1 MAEKDSAK
9 FEIVAGLNLSE
20 YRTKIKEAKD
30 LYQSLKKAFKS
41 TDVSDGNTLS
51 VLEKQLE
58 RQTTALKKLQTLY
71 NDFGMKNFRKFQ
83 NLLDGRTATGQG
95 ANRQQWLNSLA
106 KNLGTVGAVLQTVKT
121 DAEGL
126 AAALE
131 RARMQGEGLKQVY
144 GTDWGRAS
152 VRISQEKDRIRR
164 QTEVRDWNEGLYTKV
179 TQARS
184 EDKTARD
191 IEYLRRRSLTQEQR
205 DAEDYAKSQEKLQ
218 KRLGSTQL
226 QVMANYYVINRL
238 TGAFRN
244 LINYTVQ
251 YDEELHQLQAI
262 SSMSNASLS
271 KTRETIESV
280 AVSTEF
286 TSLELAKA
294 STVLAQ
300 AGLSAT
306 QIQGTLP
313 AIAKL
318 ATATGTDLAT
328 STDVITSTLNV
339 YNLQVSEAEKVT
351 NSLTTAMNESKATI
365 PGFQT
370 AIQYAGNTASQL
382 GMSFE
387 ETAAAIS
394 AATQAGIRSKS
405 MLGTGLRAVLTEF
418 LKPTPKLIAQL
429 EKLGLTVEDIDVK
442 TKGYVNVLKTLK
454 QAGFGVEEAYRG
466 MERRGAAF
474 LVSQLNQTDFMDELR
489 LKMAGSTAASKA
501 NETQMDALA
510 KQIKNFQNV
519 LGTAATQGLEPFIR
533 LLSDVLKII
542 NSISQ
547 TKIGG
552 GLFSLLT
559 VGVGFS
565 ATVKSWQLMGASLKS
580 ILTAL
585 GILGGKAQAYGSLMN
600 KTAIAF
606 QMIGAQHGKIQ
617 GLLSAFST
625 FFKGLTTSGWVGLLT
640 TAVSLIYQ
648 LAESMQLFTSEAE
661 KAQQQLEEFQ
671 GKLEE
676 SKTKQQIIQDF
687 QARLIRDSEKLK
699 DPTERNIFLREVLT
713 RLPEANEYLN
723 ESTNSVEDFRK
734 ALENLNK
741 TSLRNIAEQTR
752 EIAKASK
759 EAIPATSKDIASD
772 IGRVSGKEAQG
783 ILKAYEKLRQ
793 NNPNLISLGEAVF
806 GTAPTMQGKVD
817 YINKEYSKKG
827 RDYYKDLKWLPTNP
841 DFRMSEFIDRI
852 LSSYVQSVIN
862 DPRFRNNEERARHF
876 DMLSIDKDLE
886 QFSEYFKKWAD
897 HLRDL
902 DNAFESGN
910 LSALADSSIG
920 SQSSN
925 RLEMLNDTIES
936 LTKEYKGISDLTKF
950 GGELSPDAIKQ
961 LQTLYN
967 QAMSVQKDLKNFTGA
982 ESFED
987 IGKALGV
994 DPQKIQEIKDN
1005 TDSLKSMTYQEF
1017 IKAWNS
1023 NNSNPLIEA
1032 TRDSAIGIIQA
1043 IEDLAASQK
1052 LVLAGIDIAQSQ
1064 DIFDKSLKDITS
1076 APTKAKAEEAA
1087 RLARTN
1093 AQAIYEN
1100 ANNQLAENLNLT
1112 DEQRG
1117 EAIEAIGTKL
1127 RLNMDKVN
1135 QALNQAGNGFDRFK
1149 NKLDPL
1155 NTEMK
1160 LFFDG
1165 IDTRIKKISTT
1176 YRDSIRVLDQ
1186 AIAQQEGLVTAAGRI
1201 YGSGSVVSEA
1211 ASIRQRKLEESQLG
1225 ARTTALVTQRNSLR
1239 ELREYMVNAP
1249 EFTKAGEFLKQRDAY
1264 EAALASGNAG
1274 EALRLQKQL
1283 NSASAND
1290 KKMASKYDE
1299 LTKSIDELDE
1309 EIVKNNTI
1317 LEQINAYRNASVD
1330 SELSGGFNDAV
1341 LKYRDSVE
1349 NQGFT
1354 TIRGS
1359 MAYMTGGVLDELD
1372 SGFTSLF
1379 QNIISNSKRAGDAFK
1394 DFGRQVLET
1403 IRDIA
1408 IQMAVKQGLSALFGA
1423 FATEDMSG
1431 QSSGWNPANLIPTA
1445 KPKANGGLV
1454 KGPVPNRDSVN
1465 AKLMPG
1471 EYVLK
1476 KSAVDVIGRDYLDSL
1491 NNNASA
1497 TLSASAESI
1506 NDARSDTSSNSDKG
1520 TGGVVNVYVVGQEE
1534 QQSMTPSDVLVT
1546 ITQDMLTGGQTK
1558 RLVKQIAMGA
1568 I

>member
-191 IEYLRRRSLTQEQR
+191 IEYLRRRGLTQEQR
-205 DAEDYAKSQEKLQ
+205 DAEDYAKYQERLQ

-262 SSMSNASLS
+262 SAMSNASLS

-510 KQIKNFQNV
+510 KQIKNFQNA
-519 LGTAATQGLEPFIR
+519 LGTATTQGLEPFIR
-533 LLSDVLKII
+533 VLSNLLKIV

-547 TKIGG
+547 TKLGG
-552 GLFSLLT
+552 GLFSLLS
-559 VGVGFS
+559 VGFGTM
-565 ATVKSWQLMGASLKS
+565 ATIKSLQMMGASLGALANGLGMLTGGGKIGKLRELVAVGWKGMSVLEKMSYIFKS
-580 ILTAL
+580 GFASWL
-585 GILGGKAQAYGSLMN
+585 GI
-600 KTAIAF
+600 
-606 QMIGAQHGKIQ
+606 GA
-617 GLLSAFST
+617 AT
-625 FFKGLTTSGWVGLLT
+625 
-640 TAVSLIYQ
+640 VSLLYQ

-676 SKTKQQIIQDF
+676 SRTEQEAIQGF
-687 QARLIRDSEKLK
+687 RARLIRDSEKLK
-699 DPTERNIFLREVLT
+699 DPTERNIFLQEILT
-713 RLPEANEYLN
+713 RLPEANKYLN

-734 ALENLNK
+734 ALEALNNTNLQKITDN
-741 TSLRNIAEQTR
+741 LREVAEASGAALPMGAEEVAGNIGWR
-752 EIAKASK
+752 
-759 EAIPATSKDIASD
+759 
-772 IGRVSGKEAQG
+772 IGGKEAQG
-783 ILKAYEKLRQ
+783 LLRAYGALRR
-793 NNPNLISLGEAVF
+793 A
-806 GTAPTMQGKVD
+806 APGMTTSV
-817 YINKEYSKKG
+817 S
-827 RDYYKDLKWLPTNP
+827 DL
-841 DFRMSEFIDRI
+841 FYG
-852 LSSYVQSVIN
+852 SSNRSAWGMIQSSRLERAYANN
-862 DPRFRNNEERARHF
+862 DPEAYRIAKGITAGRNLSENLNNLMNDLIEQALKNPQLHSNKDIAGWF
-876 DMLSIDKDLE
+876 DMLSVQKELE
-886 QFSEYFKKWAD
+886 TLAPLLKKVAD
-897 HLRDL
+897 HFRDL

-925 RLEMLNDTIES
+925 RLEMLNNTIES

-1093 AQAIYEN
+1093 AQALYEN

-1127 RLNMDKVN
+1127 RLNMDKVS

-1225 ARTTALVTQRNSLR
+1225 ARTTALVTQRDSLR

-1317 LEQINAYRNASVD
+1317 LEQINAYRNASVG

-1341 LKYRDSVE
+1341 LKYTDSVQ
-1349 NQGFT
+1349 NQGLT
-1354 TIRGS
+1354 TLRGS
-1359 MAYMTGGVLDELD
+1359 MAHLTGGVLDELD

-1423 FATEDMSG
+1423 FTAGSG
-1431 QSSGWNPANLIPTA
+1431 GIVESGGVTA
-1445 KPKANGGLV
+1445 SGGVIMHANGGLV

-1465 AKLMPG
+1465 TKLMPG

>member
-533 LLSDVLKII
+533 LLSDALKII

-559 VGVGFS
+559 VGVGS
-565 ATVKSWQLMGASLKS
+565 MATVKSWQM
-580 ILTAL
+580 LT
-585 GILGGKAQAYGSLMN
+585 GS
-600 KTAIAF
+600 
-606 QMIGAQHGKIQ
+606 
-617 GLLSAFST
+617 
-625 FFKGLTTSGWVGLLT
+625 FKGLIRGLGVLTGSSKVFERFISLKGLNMSGWDKLT
-640 TAVSLIYQ
+640 SWVTIFTKNLGPAGWIGIGATAISLIYQ

-676 SKTKQQIIQDF
+676 SRTEQEAIQGF
-687 QARLIRDSEKLK
+687 RARLIRDSEKLK
-699 DPTERNIFLREVLT
+699 DPTERNIFLQEILT
-713 RLPEANEYLN
+713 RLPEANKYLN

-734 ALENLNK
+734 ALEALNNTNLQKITDN
-741 TSLRNIAEQTR
+741 LR
-752 EIAKASK
+752 EIAEASGAALPMGA
-759 EAIPATSKDIASD
+759 EEVAGN
-772 IGRVSGKEAQG
+772 IGWRIGGKEAQG
-783 ILKAYEKLRQ
+783 LLRAYGALRR
-793 NNPNLISLGEAVF
+793 A
-806 GTAPTMQGKVD
+806 APGMTTSV
-817 YINKEYSKKG
+817 S
-827 RDYYKDLKWLPTNP
+827 DL
-841 DFRMSEFIDRI
+841 FYG
-852 LSSYVQSVIN
+852 SSNRSAWGMIQSSRLERAYANN
-862 DPRFRNNEERARHF
+862 DPEAYRIAKGITAGRNLSENLNNLMNDLIEQALKNPQLHSNKDIAGWF
-876 DMLSIDKDLE
+876 DMLSVQKELE
-886 QFSEYFKKWAD
+886 TLAPLLKKVAD
-897 HLRDL
+897 HFRDL

-1064 DIFDKSLKDITS
+1064 EIFDKSLKDITS

-1087 RLARTN
+1087 KLARTN

-1155 NTEMK
+1155 NTELK

-1186 AIAQQEGLVTAAGRI
+1186 AIARQEGLVTAAGRI

-1317 LEQINAYRNASVD
+1317 LEQINASRNASVG

-1465 AKLMPG
+1465 TKLMPG

-1506 NDARSDTSSNSDKG
+1506 NDARSDTNSNSDKG

>member
-1 MAEKDSAK
+1 M
-9 FEIVAGLNLSE
+9 
-20 YRTKIKEAKD
+20 
-30 LYQSLKKAFKS
+30 
-41 TDVSDGNTLS
+41 
-51 VLEKQLE
+51 
-58 RQTTALKKLQTLY
+58 
-71 NDFGMKNFRKFQ
+71 
-83 NLLDGRTATGQG
+83 
-95 ANRQQWLNSLA
+95 
-106 KNLGTVGAVLQTVKT
+106 
-121 DAEGL
+121 
-126 AAALE
+126 
-131 RARMQGEGLKQVY
+131 
-144 GTDWGRAS
+144 
-152 VRISQEKDRIRR
+152 
-164 QTEVRDWNEGLYTKV
+164 
-179 TQARS
+179 
-184 EDKTARD
+184 
-191 IEYLRRRSLTQEQR
+191 
-205 DAEDYAKSQEKLQ
+205 
-218 KRLGSTQL
+218 
-226 QVMANYYVINRL
+226 
-238 TGAFRN
+238 
-244 LINYTVQ
+244 
-251 YDEELHQLQAI
+251 
-262 SSMSNASLS
+262 
-271 KTRETIESV
+271 
-280 AVSTEF
+280 
-286 TSLELAKA
+286 
-294 STVLAQ
+294 
-300 AGLSAT
+300 
-306 QIQGTLP
+306 
-313 AIAKL
+313 
-318 ATATGTDLAT
+318 
-328 STDVITSTLNV
+328 
-339 YNLQVSEAEKVT
+339 
-351 NSLTTAMNESKATI
+351 
-365 PGFQT
+365 
-370 AIQYAGNTASQL
+370 
-382 GMSFE
+382 
-387 ETAAAIS
+387 
-394 AATQAGIRSKS
+394 
-405 MLGTGLRAVLTEF
+405 
-418 LKPTPKLIAQL
+418 
-429 EKLGLTVEDIDVK
+429 
-442 TKGYVNVLKTLK
+442 
-454 QAGFGVEEAYRG
+454 
-466 MERRGAAF
+466 
-474 LVSQLNQTDFMDELR
+474 
-489 LKMAGSTAASKA
+489 
-501 NETQMDALA
+501 
-510 KQIKNFQNV
+510 
-519 LGTAATQGLEPFIR
+519 
-533 LLSDVLKII
+533 
-542 NSISQ
+542 
-547 TKIGG
+547 
-552 GLFSLLT
+552 
-559 VGVGFS
+559 
-565 ATVKSWQLMGASLKS
+565 
-580 ILTAL
+580 
-585 GILGGKAQAYGSLMN
+585 
-600 KTAIAF
+600 
-606 QMIGAQHGKIQ
+606 
-617 GLLSAFST
+617 
-625 FFKGLTTSGWVGLLT
+625 
-640 TAVSLIYQ
+640 
-648 LAESMQLFTSEAE
+648 
-661 KAQQQLEEFQ
+661 
-671 GKLEE
+671 
-676 SKTKQQIIQDF
+676 
-687 QARLIRDSEKLK
+687 
-699 DPTERNIFLREVLT
+699 
-713 RLPEANEYLN
+713 
-723 ESTNSVEDFRK
+723 
-734 ALENLNK
+734 
-741 TSLRNIAEQTR
+741 
-752 EIAKASK
+752 
-759 EAIPATSKDIASD
+759 
-772 IGRVSGKEAQG
+772 
-783 ILKAYEKLRQ
+783 
-793 NNPNLISLGEAVF
+793 
-806 GTAPTMQGKVD
+806 
-817 YINKEYSKKG
+817 
-827 RDYYKDLKWLPTNP
+827 
-841 DFRMSEFIDRI
+841 
-852 LSSYVQSVIN
+852 
-862 DPRFRNNEERARHF
+862 
-876 DMLSIDKDLE
+876 
-886 QFSEYFKKWAD
+886 
-897 HLRDL
+897 
-902 DNAFESGN
+902 
-910 LSALADSSIG
+910 
-920 SQSSN
+920 
-925 RLEMLNDTIES
+925 
-936 LTKEYKGISDLTKF
+936 
-950 GGELSPDAIKQ
+950 
-961 LQTLYN
+961 
-967 QAMSVQKDLKNFTGA
+967 KNFTGA

-987 IGKALGV
+987 IGKALGF
-994 DPQKIQEIKDN
+994 DPQKIQEIKNN

-1087 RLARTN
+1087 RLARAN
-1093 AQAIYEN
+1093 AQALYEN

-1186 AIAQQEGLVTAAGRI
+1186 AIARQEGLVTAAGRI

-1317 LEQINAYRNASVD
+1317 LEQINAYRNASVG

-1349 NQGFT
+1349 SQGFT

-1394 DFGRQVLET
+1394 DFGRQILET

-1423 FATEDMSG
+1423 FTGATSG
-1431 QSSGWNPANLIPTA
+1431 SIEKGSNLDNLGFSTSGSGPTF
-1445 KPKANGGLV
+1445 GGTYSV
-1454 KGPVPNRDSVN
+1454 GGFIKGPVPNRDSVN

>member
-20 YRTKIKEAKD
+20 YRAKIKEAKD
-30 LYQSLKKAFKS
+30 LYQSLKKTFKS

-191 IEYLRRRSLTQEQR
+191 IEYLRRRGLTQEQR
-205 DAEDYAKSQEKLQ
+205 DAEDYAKYQERLQ

-262 SSMSNASLS
+262 SAMSNASLS

-429 EKLGLTVEDIDVK
+429 EKLGLTVEDINVK
-442 TKGYVNVLKTLK
+442 TKGYVNVLKTLR

-533 LLSDVLKII
+533 VLSNLLKIV

-547 TKIGG
+547 TKLGG
-552 GLFSLLT
+552 GLFSLLS
-559 VGVGFS
+559 VGFGTM
-565 ATVKSWQLMGASLKS
+565 ATIKSLQMMGGSLGALANGLGM
-580 ILTAL
+580 LT
-585 GILGGKAQAYGSLMN
+585 GGGK
-600 KTAIAF
+600 IARLRELVAVGWKGMSVLEKMSYIF
-606 QMIGAQHGKIQ
+606 KSGFASWIGIGA
-617 GLLSAFST
+617 A
-625 FFKGLTTSGWVGLLT
+625 V
-640 TAVSLIYQ
+640 VSLLYQ

-713 RLPEANEYLN
+713 RLPEANKYLN

-793 NNPNLISLGEAVF
+793 NTPNLISLGEAAF

-827 RDYYKDLKWLPTNP
+827 RDYYKDLKWLPANS

-862 DPRFRNNEERARHF
+862 DSRFGTNEEKARHF

-897 HLRDL
+897 HFRDL
-902 DNAFESGN
+902 DKAFESGN

-920 SQSSN
+920 SQASN
-925 RLEMLNDTIES
+925 RLEMLNNTLES
-936 LTKEYKGISDLTKF
+936 LTKEYKGINDLTKL

-961 LQTLYN
+961 LQILYN

-987 IGKALGV
+987 IGKALGF
-994 DPQKIQEIKDN
+994 DPQKIQEIKNN

-1076 APTKAKAEEAA
+1076 APTKTKAEEAA
-1087 RLARTN
+1087 RLARAN
-1093 AQAIYEN
+1093 AQALYEN

-1186 AIAQQEGLVTAAGRI
+1186 AIARQEGLVTAAGRI

-1225 ARTTALVTQRNSLR
+1225 ARTTALETQRNSLR

-1317 LEQINAYRNASVD
+1317 LEQINASRNASVG

-1341 LKYRDSVE
+1341 LKYRGSVE

-1423 FATEDMSG
+1423 FTAGSGGITESG
-1431 QSSGWNPANLIPTA
+1431 GVTASGGTIMH
-1445 KPKANGGLV
+1445 ANGGLV

-1491 NNNASA
+1491 NSNASA

>member
-20 YRTKIKEAKD
+20 YRAKIKEAKD
-30 LYQSLKKAFKS
+30 LYQSLKKTFKS

-83 NLLDGRTATGQG
+83 NLLDGRLANGR
-95 ANRQQWLNSLA
+95 ASNRQQWLNSLA

-191 IEYLRRRSLTQEQR
+191 IEYLRRRGLTQEQR
-205 DAEDYAKSQEKLQ
+205 DAEDYAKSQERLQ

-262 SSMSNASLS
+262 SAMSNASLS

-442 TKGYVNVLKTLK
+442 TKGYVNVLKTLR

-519 LGTAATQGLEPFIR
+519 LGTATTQGLEPFIR
-533 LLSDVLKII
+533 LLSDALKII

-559 VGVGFS
+559 VGVGS
-565 ATVKSWQLMGASLKS
+565 MATVKSWQM
-580 ILTAL
+580 LT
-585 GILGGKAQAYGSLMN
+585 GS
-600 KTAIAF
+600 
-606 QMIGAQHGKIQ
+606 
-617 GLLSAFST
+617 
-625 FFKGLTTSGWVGLLT
+625 FKGLIRGLGVLTGSSKVFERFISLRGLNMSSWDKLTSWVTIFTKNLGPAGWIGIGA
-640 TAVSLIYQ
+640 TAISLIYQ

-676 SKTKQQIIQDF
+676 TKNKQTIIQDF
-687 QARLIRDSEKLK
+687 LARLIRDREKLK
-699 DPTERNIFLREVLT
+699 EPTERNIFLREILT
-713 RLPEANEYLN
+713 RLPEANKYLN
-723 ESTNSVEDFRK
+723 ESTTSVEDFRK
-734 ALENLNK
+734 ALVALNN
-741 TSLRNIAEQTR
+741 TSLQDITNHLKEIAESSGR
-752 EIAKASK
+752 ALPRSAEEVA
-759 EAIPATSKDIASD
+759 DN
-772 IGRVSGKEAQG
+772 IGWRISGKEAQKL
-783 ILKAYEKLRQ
+783 LKDYEKVKQ
-793 NNPNLISLGEAVF
+793 INPNAPSLGELIY
-806 GTAPTMQGKVD
+806 GTSPFRQDKVAEV
-817 YINKEYSKKG
+817 NREYAKGGEDAYKLLKG
-827 RDYYKDLKWLPTNP
+827 RGLDVEKFANRLMDSVIQAMKNNPDIKSNADAARYLDMYAIQMQATSPVFKARADYYRNMVNA
-841 DFRMSEFIDRI
+841 REAENI
-852 LSSYVQSVIN
+852 SS
-862 DPRFRNNEERARHF
+862 
-876 DMLSIDKDLE
+876 
-886 QFSEYFKKWAD
+886 
-897 HLRDL
+897 
-902 DNAFESGN
+902 
-910 LSALADSSIG
+910 LADSVIG
-920 SQSSN
+920 SKTTVI
-925 RLEMLNDTIES
+925 LDKLNTNLES
-936 LTKEYKGISDLTKF
+936 LTKEYKGINDIVRIGGGDLSSDNKKRL
-950 GGELSPDAIKQ
+950 ESL
-961 LQTLYN
+961 LN
-967 QAMSVQKDLKNFTGA
+967 QAISVQ
-982 ESFED
+982 
-987 IGKALGV
+987 
-994 DPQKIQEIKDN
+994 
-1005 TDSLKSMTYQEF
+1005 DSLKYFTEAKTPEDIAKALNMDPDKFQELIANTESLKDMSWEAF
-1017 IKAWNS
+1017 IKAWNT
-1023 NNSNPLIEA
+1023 NNNNPAIEA
-1032 TRDSAIGIIQA
+1032 EREGAVSIIQA
-1043 IEDLAASQK
+1043 IKELAASQV
-1052 LVLAGIDIAQSQ
+1052 LVLRGIDVSESQ
-1064 DIFDKSLKDITS
+1064 EIFDKSLKNITS

-1087 RLARTN
+1087 QLAREN
-1093 AQAIYEN
+1093 ALAVREN

-1112 DEQRG
+1112 NEQRS
-1117 EAIEAIGTKL
+1117 ETIKAIADTYQASI
-1127 RLNMDKVN
+1127 DKVN

-1186 AIAQQEGLVTAAGRI
+1186 AIARQEGLVTAAGRI

-1317 LEQINAYRNASVD
+1317 LEQINAYRNASVG

-1423 FATEDMSG
+1423 FTTEDMSG

-1465 AKLMPG
+1465 TKLMPG